1 MFCLHE
7 KAIENINDSAN
18 SLIDML
24 TEMKLPSTQQSS
36 VGTDLYSSATIKN
49 ENILDMKY
57 SLNNMLGEE
66 VCRFFFKDGAPYG
79 LVDENYQK
87 YCIVAQKIYKHKSI
101 SDLLS
106 LQYIKERLFT
116 WIEKKVTTSENTDFY
131 DYLSNVC
138 KVDVADQEVIIP
150 VPFTLSNKNF
160 QFGKITFKT
169 VTEKM
174 IDDWIKQANE
184 NNTEVDEGHSQRINQ
199 LKVMI
204 QKSIQGYLA
213 GHYICKAEKQRAQ
226 EMAYEEFSKTLCF
239 LRLLGPAN
247 FHYKVNC
254 ATHEYGKNFSLEIIY
269 LVINKENG
277 KADYNT
283 QILNSNMLWNI
294 DEKIIEYISSG
305 PFLKVHNLLLSDSLS
320 EYKSKLQSAIMIYSK
335 SVISHEIYDKILYI
349 LVAIETMLLKTDTEP
364 IQQNI
369 GQRLSFLVGNNLDER
384 KKIIKTIKDIYS
396 IRSKYIHHGIIDFE
410 DDELMRNFMNYAWI
424 GFSRMLDN
432 MDKFSTK
439 MEFVEYLDNL
449 LLS

>member
-1 MFCLHE
+1 
-7 KAIENINDSAN
+7 
-18 SLIDML
+18 
-24 TEMKLPSTQQSS
+24 
-36 VGTDLYSSATIKN
+36 
-49 ENILDMKY
+49 
-57 SLNNMLGEE
+57 
-66 VCRFFFKDGAPYG
+66 
-79 LVDENYQK
+79 
-87 YCIVAQKIYKHKSI
+87 
-101 SDLLS
+101 
-106 LQYIKERLFT
+106 
-116 WIEKKVTTSENTDFY
+116 
-131 DYLSNVC
+131 
-138 KVDVADQEVIIP
+138 
-150 VPFTLSNKNF
+150 
-160 QFGKITFKT
+160 
-169 VTEKM
+169 
-174 IDDWIKQANE
+174 
-184 NNTEVDEGHSQRINQ
+184 
-199 LKVMI
+199 
-204 QKSIQGYLA
+204 
-213 GHYICKAEKQRAQ
+213 
-226 EMAYEEFSKTLCF
+226 
-239 LRLLGPAN
+239 LLGPAN

-254 ATHEYGKNFSLEIIY
+254 ATHEYGKTFSLEIIY

-432 MDKFSTK
+432 MDKFSTR